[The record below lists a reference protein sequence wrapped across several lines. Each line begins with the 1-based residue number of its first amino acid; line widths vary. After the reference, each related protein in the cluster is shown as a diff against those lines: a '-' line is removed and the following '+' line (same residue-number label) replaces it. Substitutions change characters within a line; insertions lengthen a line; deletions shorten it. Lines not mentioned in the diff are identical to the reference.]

1 MKIAK
6 FVVIGQ
12 VILSAIL
19 VVVFITKSGAT
30 PAPAQGQGSG
40 KARSHAAGERAAA
53 AAAAVNDREEGPD
66 PAWGEDPEADG
77 RKAKKKGEHE
87 AGKGKLAHADKDGTK
102 EAIKSGI
109 AAPAALPSDPKAMA
123 QVLLAGN
130 ARFMEGVRTGFNLV
144 QQREASAGTQ
154 RPGVMVLGCA
164 DSQVSPELVFDRGVG
179 EMFVVRSVGNIAE
192 AVAVG
197 SLEYAAERL
206 DAKVLLVLGHEK
218 CGAVQAALSE
228 AKMPSPN
235 LEAVM
240 ASILPAVKELKS
252 WSDGD
257 QLMHMA
263 VEANVRRQ
271 AEEVLRRSPML
282 RQMVTRKELT
292 VLKAVYDM
300 ETGQVHP
307 L

>member
-30 PAPAQGQGSG
+30 PAPAQGPG

-53 AAAAVNDREEGPD
+53 AAAATNDREEGPD

-77 RKAKKKGEHE
+77 HKAKKKGENE
-87 AGKGKLAHADKDGTK
+87 AGKGKLAHADKDGAK
-102 EAIKSGI
+102 EASKAGI
-109 AAPAALPSDPKAMA
+109 AAPAALPADPKAMA

-271 AEEVLRRSPML
+271 AEEILRRSPML